1 MLAKGFVIF
10 NKKWL
15 IPFLPL
21 TFLNYTYK
29 ICIHSQKAQQN
40 RWRQTAVTTF
50 SYCHASPSSDVTG
63 TPSSQAVMV
72 NSMVSIIPL
81 HAFTSQRLR
90 NIVPFYWSQS
100 PNHFSSHFNK
110 MQVRSMAS
118 KIPVI
123 WLLSALLSLPFSFH
137 SQSSYH
143 TDLLLFFKHRNSIL
157 LQIPAWTCCP
167 LCLAHFLLDLWSSV
181 TSSKRLSLASS

>member
-90 NIVPFYWSQS
+90 NIVPFYWSQW

-123 WLLSALLSLPFSFH
+123 WLLFCPPFPPFLLSLTEFLSYWPPFVL
-137 SQSSYH
+137 Q
-143 TDLLLFFKHRNSIL
+143 TQKLNPAPNPCLDLLSPLPGTLPFRSLIKCHL
-157 LQIPAWTCCP
+157 L
-167 LCLAHFLLDLWSSV
+167 
-181 TSSKRLSLASS
+181 